1 MENFENGTKYKVVKD
16 QYYVV
21 EDNGLEGEFVTME
34 EIMNQVSHVCCKDDE
49 YVITGIEYG
58 EVIAECV
65 SGKWEGQSNDGW
77 FCFQDMVNK
86 GVLVEVK

>member
-1 MENFENGTKYKVVKD
+1 MENFEIGTKYKVVTD

-21 EDNGLEGEFVTME
+21 EDNGLEGEFVTKE
-34 EIMNQVSHVCCKDDE
+34 ELMNQVAHVCCKNDE

-58 EVIAECV
+58 EVIADCV
-65 SGKWEGQSNDGW
+65 SGEWEGESNDGW
-77 FCFQDMVNK
+77 FSFELMVEK